1 VVGKI
6 IKGIGGFY
14 YVETAKDIIYE
25 CKARGVFRNKG
36 QKPLAG
42 DEVKID
48 IIDDEKRTG
57 YIVSILPRRTE
68 IKRPAAA
75 NADQAIIIFAV
86 SKPKINMGLLDRMLI
101 SMEQSGIDII
111 ICVNK
116 LDLDTDGE
124 ADRIVDIYGNAGYEV
139 ICVSALTGDGM
150 ERLTERLKSKTSIL
164 TGPSGVGK
172 SSVINML
179 LGTTEQKSG
188 ELSEKL
194 GRGRHT
200 TRETTVLRLD
210 DDTFIMDTP
219 GFSDLI
225 NTDIDEKNLY
235 LYFKEMAEYEGK
247 CRFRGCTHINEPE
260 CSVKDALNAGK
271 ISDERYESY
280 KQLYEELKQR
290 RKK

>member
-1 VVGKI
+1 MVGKI

-42 DEVKID
+42 DEVEID

-124 ADRIVDIYGNAGYEV
+124 ADRIADIYGNAGYEV

-179 LGTTEQKSG
+179 LGTKEQKSG

-210 DDTFIMDTP
+210 DDTFIMDTFIISYQSSRIRRSVISR
-219 GFSDLI
+219 FSSSL
-225 NTDIDEKNLY
+225 
-235 LYFKEMAEYEGK
+235 
-247 CRFRGCTHINEPE
+247 CRYC
-260 CSVKDALNAGK
+260 
-271 ISDERYESY
+271 
-280 KQLYEELKQR
+280 
-290 RKK
+290 